1 MTADVAI
8 VGGGP
13 FAVALAKAVER
24 AGHDV
29 LVYSRSRRGEATK
42 RIELT
47 DDASRVGKST
57 LVFLAVPSPYIRE
70 VADRV
75 GRHLDGRHYLVHV
88 SRGLV
93 GDDLTP
99 ISRVLREVTPARRVA
114 VLGGPLVIRAL
125 AEGLPAGAIVGSR
138 FPEVVDSVRQAIASP
153 VLRIYSTRDVVGVEV
168 ASAMVGLLALVAG
181 FARGFGMGP
190 ATLAVMMTR
199 GLVEA
204 ARIGVSLGAEERT
217 FSGLAGFGDAF
228 AVAAGDD
235 RPEIRAGQALA
246 NGEKL
251 ESAVQ
256 GAGTF
261 VEAVTIAR
269 RVALHA
275 ERMGV
280 EAPIS
285 AAIASVLDGHATVS
299 DAIMGLMSR
308 PSKSE

>member
-8 VGGGP
+8 VGGGS
-13 FAVALAKAVER
+13 FAAALAKAVER
-24 AGHDV
+24 AGHEV
-29 LVYSRSRRGEATK
+29 VVYSRRRRGEATK

-47 DDASRVGKST
+47 DDAALVGKST
-57 LVFLAVPSPYIRE
+57 LVFLAVPSPYVRE
-70 VADRV
+70 VAERI

-99 ISRVLREVTPARRVA
+99 ISRVLRETTPARRVA
-114 VLGGPLVIRAL
+114 VLGGPLVANAL
-125 AEGLPAGAIVGSR
+125 AEGAPAGAIVGSR
-138 FPEVVDSVRQAIASP
+138 FPEVVDAVRNAIAGP
-153 VLRIYSTRDVVGVEV
+153 ALRIYSTRDVVGVEV

-204 ARIGVSLGAEERT
+204 ARIGTLLGAEERT

-235 RPEIRAGQALA
+235 RPEIRAGLALA
-246 NGEKL
+246 KGEKL
-251 ESAVQ
+251 EHAVEN
-256 GAGTF
+256 AGTF

-269 RVALHA
+269 RVVTFS

-285 AAIASVLDGHATVS
+285 AAIASVLDGRATVS

-308 PSKSE
+308 PLKSE